1 MSLPDHKR
9 AQWAQ
14 HIQAWRESGSSQQ
27 AYCQQHDLKPP
38 QFWYWKRKLEKVDPA
53 AALHADKARSS
64 TRRFLPVNVVPDRC
78 VESLS
83 VVLPNGLQITGIT
96 QHNVVIA
103 GQLAEAL
110 K

>member
-1 MSLPDHKR
+1 MSLPDHKQ

-14 HIQAWRESGSSQQ
+14 HIHAWRESGSSQQ

-38 QFWYWKRKLEKVDPA
+38 QFWYWKRKLEKTGPA
-53 AALHADKARSS
+53 ADPHADKPLSP
-64 TRRFLPVNVVPDRC
+64 TRRFIPVNVAPNRC
-78 VESLS
+78 VEGLAL
-83 VVLPNGLQITGIT
+83 VLPNGLQITGIT
-96 QHNVVIA
+96 QHNVLIA